1 MSSNKIPINNST
13 VESSKDNAINNSSD
27 INSSVEGSTGTT
39 GTTGSTGTTGTTTIS
54 QASDTLKNI
63 NTIKDELC
71 KLPLDPCENEY
82 IINSV
87 LPLTNILYMI
97 STASVNLSNSANI
110 LTNSPIVHAKKSE
123 IKDTIDL
130 IYNINEECEDLF
142 KVIKKR
148 LNVLLK

>member
-1 MSSNKIPINNST
+1 MSSNKIPINDST
-13 VESSKDNAINNSSD
+13 VESSKDNAINNSTD
-27 INSSVEGSTGTT
+27 INPSVEGSTGTT
-39 GTTGSTGTTGTTTIS
+39 TPSTTIS

-148 LNVLLK
+148 LNKLLK

>member
-27 INSSVEGSTGTT
+27 INPSVEGSTGTT
-39 GTTGSTGTTGTTTIS
+39 GTPTPTTIS

>member
-1 MSSNKIPINNST
+1 MSSNKIPINDST
-13 VESSKDNAINNSSD
+13 VESSKDNAIKNSSD
-27 INSSVEGSTGTT
+27 INPSVEGSTPP
-39 GTTGSTGTTGTTTIS
+39 TIS

>member
-27 INSSVEGSTGTT
+27 INPSVEGSTGTT
-39 GTTGSTGTTGTTTIS
+39 GTTGTTTTIS

>member
-27 INSSVEGSTGTT
+27 INPSVEGSTGTT
-39 GTTGSTGTTGTTTIS
+39 GTTGTTIS

-123 IKDTIDL
+123 IKDIIDL

>member
-1 MSSNKIPINNST
+1 MSSNKIPTNNST

-27 INSSVEGSTGTT
+27 INPSVEGSTGTT
-39 GTTGSTGTTGTTTIS
+39 STPTTVS

-142 KVIKKR
+142 KIIKKR